1 MSPEP
6 KLIPF
11 HNAYNKTSYPDTM
24 LPFFP
29 EQSQGPVTSLP
40 DQDNALPKWWKE
52 ILPRLELNEVVVWG
66 RGEEKG

>member
-1 MSPEP
+1 
-6 KLIPF
+6 
-11 HNAYNKTSYPDTM
+11 M